1 MCGIKHHGHEHQD
14 HATRPASGG
23 HDLAMMGVLLHV
35 IGDAANNLGV
45 IIAALVIWLAR
56 YEGRYYAD
64 PGTSMGIAIMIIL
77 SSFPL
82 GKFVCQSA
90 VTVTNSVVK
99 VRRSGLILLESSPD
113 EVDPREVK
121 GALEKVRD
129 LIPTVHVFWWFEWLI
144 HYILDIWRSL
154 DTRPSHLA
162 VEPAENASICT
173 YCCLRVLDGS
183 IPGDDQ
189 GYQKMF
195 PRIWNSFGNS
205 PAGTRSGDRL

>member
-1 MCGIKHHGHEHQD
+1 
-14 HATRPASGG
+14 
-23 HDLAMMGVLLHV
+23 MMGVLLHV

-90 VTVTNSVVK
+90 VTVTKSVVK

-113 EVDPREVK
+113 EVDPKVVK

-129 LIPTVHVFWWFEWLI
+129 LIPTVYVFWRTEWLI
-144 HYILDIWRSL
+144 HPILDIWRSL
-154 DTRPSHLA
+154 DT
-162 VEPAENASICT
+162 
-173 YCCLRVLDGS
+173 
-183 IPGDDQ
+183 
-189 GYQKMF
+189 
-195 PRIWNSFGNS
+195 
-205 PAGTRSGDRL
+205 